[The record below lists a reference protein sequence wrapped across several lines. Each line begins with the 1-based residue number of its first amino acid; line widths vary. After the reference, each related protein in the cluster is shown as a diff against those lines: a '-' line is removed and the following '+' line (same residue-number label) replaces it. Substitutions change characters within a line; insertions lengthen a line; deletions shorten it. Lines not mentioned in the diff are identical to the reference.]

1 MVHMS
6 LYLDYLVLRRNMFVG
21 SIAVNPQETKL
32 LLLGTPRGL
41 EACSIRSML
50 SCSLRKWLSL
60 NFLFFR
66 FLGFVFIL
74 VLLEDEQKIGLG
86 VFDRSFI
93 VYIFD
98 PHSSNLLLVS

>member
-1 MVHMS
+1 MVHVN

-41 EACSIRSML
+41 KACSIRSML
-50 SCSLRKWLSL
+50 SCSLRKWL
-60 NFLFFR
+60 NLFFVFR
-66 FLGFVFIL
+66 FLGFVCIL